1 MSTTMY
7 GDCLKALKDAND
19 ALQKKY
25 DDVLWEINRIE
36 QLEYAASTANRN
48 PFKEIPP
55 NRFQNGFCLRGGFP
69 ASVIGET
76 IWTPYKEEW
85 QCRRKHP
92 MGINLA
98 HTAELVQKA
107 DAFIASLDEHHKR
120 AHEDYNSCVQHFVR
134 PFNDY

>member
-1 MSTTMY
+1 MSTMY
-7 GDCLKALKDAND
+7 GDCPKALKDANY

-25 DDVLWEINRIE
+25 DDVLWELNRIE
-36 QLEYAASTANRN
+36 QLEWAASQENR

-76 IWTPYKEEW
+76 FWTKKKEEW

-92 MGINLA
+92 MGIDLT
-98 HTAELVQKA
+98 HTAELMKDA

-120 AHEDYNSCVQHFVR
+120 AQEAYNRCLNHFVR
-134 PFNDY
+134 PFN